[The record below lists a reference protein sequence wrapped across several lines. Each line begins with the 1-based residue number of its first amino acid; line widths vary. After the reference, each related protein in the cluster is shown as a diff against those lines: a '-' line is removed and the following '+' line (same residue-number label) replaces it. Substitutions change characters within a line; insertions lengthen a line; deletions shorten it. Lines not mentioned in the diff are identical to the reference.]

1 MSNFGRSLQLMALDC
16 NSSITKGENNGN
28 LHSPVTNLAMNL
40 SELRTDRSTPKRRLS
55 LNTVDSGPILS
66 GCFKDSPTP
75 FYSPSEEYRIKPQN
89 PSFLKQSSL
98 TNSETPPLFDVK
110 NLEYVGS
117 SLETEQDDSN
127 SRDSGLGYEKERED
141 QFQFVPP
148 LGMPPRKVKMFEDSL
163 DFQINRKFHRSLSAP
178 LIKKEDI
185 EFLQRDNS
193 PKKPENERDDG
204 FSDHLETMDTAAET
218 VSDSIKSLIEAP
230 LSSQALENTENTN
243 SYTYGSSLDTPTTMR
258 VAKSIFRTQSFD
270 IRRRSINKRDRIKD
284 ENTPVYQK
292 RRRPTNGKVSP
303 ILKRSHSETEA
314 QIKAA
319 VQRISHNPSLI
330 GDASKT
336 YCLPT
341 ITGKHGYLKSVTPQT
356 VKELLHGHYDNEINS
371 YSIIDCR
378 YPYEFEGGHIKKAE
392 NLYDENSIYKKFL
405 ENPPKM
411 SDSAKRDIVVF
422 HCEFSSERAPK
433 LAKFLRS
440 RDRNANESCYPYLY
454 YPEIYILDGGYKA
467 FFEKCMEFCEP
478 QTYKP
483 MLHSDHSS
491 DLKHFRGKSKSWAGE
506 RTHRSGLRQL
516 NF

>member
-1 MSNFGRSLQLMALDC
+1 MSSFGRSLQIMALDC

-66 GCFKDSPTP
+66 DCFKDSPTP
-75 FYSPSEEYRIKPQN
+75 FYSPSEEYRTKPQN

-98 TNSETPPLFDVK
+98 TNSEAPPLFDVK
-110 NLEYVGS
+110 NFEYVDS
-117 SLETEQDDSN
+117 PLETEQDDSN
-127 SRDSGLGYEKERED
+127 SRDSGLGYEKER
-141 QFQFVPP
+141 
-148 LGMPPRKVKMFEDSL
+148 
-163 DFQINRKFHRSLSAP
+163 
-178 LIKKEDI
+178 DI

-193 PKKPENERDDG
+193 PKKTENERDDG

-230 LSSQALENTENTN
+230 LSSQALENAENTN
-243 SYTYGSSLDTPTTMR
+243 SYRFGSSLDDTPTTMR

-270 IRRRSINKRDRIKD
+270 VRRRSINKRDRIKD

-292 RRRPTNGKVSP
+292 RRRPTNGKISP

-356 VKELLHGHYDNEINS
+356 VKELLHGHYDYEINS

-405 ENPPKM
+405 ENPPKI

-440 RDRNANESCYPYLY
+440 RDRNANESCYPFLY

-467 FFEKCMEFCEP
+467 FFEKCVEFCEP
-478 QTYKP
+478 PTYKP

-491 DLKHFRGKSKSWAGE
+491 DLKHFRGKSRSWAGE